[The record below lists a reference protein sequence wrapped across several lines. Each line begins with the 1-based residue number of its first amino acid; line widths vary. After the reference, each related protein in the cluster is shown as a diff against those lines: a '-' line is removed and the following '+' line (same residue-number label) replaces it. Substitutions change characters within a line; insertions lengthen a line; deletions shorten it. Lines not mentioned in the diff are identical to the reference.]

1 MCRSKAKHI
10 LERVHDCAG
19 DLEKGAHHNSM
30 PVAGEFMTGQTVNV
44 LFFEETNMTSR
55 AVITVAD
62 GVEDLECVTLID
74 VLRRA
79 EIEVVVAS
87 IEGRRMITCAR
98 GTRLTADAMLVDVLA
113 QEFDLVVL
121 PGGMPG
127 AQRLAEHEPLAER
140 VRQQAKAGKLFAA
153 ICAAPALALQ
163 QFGVL
168 KQRRMTCYP
177 AFSDRLSGCT
187 FVDQPVVVD
196 GNCITS
202 QGPGTALE
210 FALTLVEQL
219 RGKGTRKQVAEAML
233 VG

>member
-1 MCRSKAKHI
+1 MSK
-10 LERVHDCAG
+10 
-19 DLEKGAHHNSM
+19 
-30 PVAGEFMTGQTVNV
+30 
-44 LFFEETNMTSR
+44 R
-55 AVITVAD
+55 ALITVAD

-79 EIEVVVAS
+79 EVEVVVAS
-87 IEGRRMITCAR
+87 VEGRRMVTCAR
-98 GTRLTADAMLVDVLA
+98 GTRLTADTMLVDVLA
-113 QEFDLVVL
+113 QDFDLIVL

-140 VRQQAKAGKLFAA
+140 VRQQARAGQLFAA
-153 ICAAPALALQ
+153 ICAAPAVALQ
-163 QFGVL
+163 TYGVL

-177 AFSDRLSGCT
+177 AFSDRLSGCS
-187 FVDQPVVVD
+187 FVDQAVVVD

-219 RGKGTRKQVAEAML
+219 AGKAVRRQVAQAML
-233 VG
+233 VP

>member
-1 MCRSKAKHI
+1 
-10 LERVHDCAG
+10 
-19 DLEKGAHHNSM
+19 
-30 PVAGEFMTGQTVNV
+30 MTA
-44 LFFEETNMTSR
+44 R
-55 AVITVAD
+55 ALIAVAD
-62 GVEDLECVTLID
+62 GVEDLETATLID

-79 EIEVVVAS
+79 EVEVVIAS
-87 IEGRRMITCAR
+87 IENRRMFTAAR

-113 QEFDLVVL
+113 QDFDLIVL

-127 AQRLAEHEPLAER
+127 AQHLAEHEPLADK
-140 VRQQAKAGKLFAA
+140 VREQARAGKLFAA

-163 QFGVL
+163 GYGVL

-202 QGPGTALE
+202 QGPATALE

-219 RGKGTRKQVAEAML
+219 VGKGKRRAVAEAML
-233 VG
+233 VPA

>member
-1 MCRSKAKHI
+1 
-10 LERVHDCAG
+10 
-19 DLEKGAHHNSM
+19 
-30 PVAGEFMTGQTVNV
+30 MTI
-44 LFFEETNMTSR
+44 R
-55 AVITVAD
+55 ALIAVAD
-62 GVEDLECVTLID
+62 GVEDLETVTLID

-79 EIEVVVAS
+79 EVEVVVAS
-87 IEGRRMITCAR
+87 IENRRMFTCAR
-98 GTRLTADAMLVDVLA
+98 GSRMTADAMLIDVLA
-113 QEFDLVVL
+113 QDFDLIAL

-127 AQRLAEHEPLAER
+127 AQHLADHAPLAEK
-140 VRQQAKAGKLFAA
+140 VQAQAKAGKLFAA

-163 QFGVL
+163 GYGVL

-202 QGPGTALE
+202 QGPATALE

-219 RGKGTRKQVAEAML
+219 AGKAARKAVGEAML
-233 VG
+233 VP

>member
-1 MCRSKAKHI
+1 MSK
-10 LERVHDCAG
+10 
-19 DLEKGAHHNSM
+19 
-30 PVAGEFMTGQTVNV
+30 
-44 LFFEETNMTSR
+44 R
-55 AVITVAD
+55 ALITVAD
-62 GVEDLECVTLID
+62 GVEDLEVVTLID

-79 EIEVVVAS
+79 DIEVLVAS
-87 IEGRRMITCAR
+87 IETRRMVSCAH
-98 GTRLTADAMLVDVLA
+98 GTRLTADAMLLDVLA
-113 QEFDLVVL
+113 QDFDLIVL

-127 AQRLAEHEPLAER
+127 AQRLADYQPLAER
-140 VRQQAKAGKLFAA
+140 VREQAAAGKLFAA

-163 QFGVL
+163 AYGVL

-177 AFSDRLSGCT
+177 AFSEQLSGCT

-219 RGKGTRKQVAEAML
+219 AGKAVRSSVAAGML
-233 VG
+233 LQ

>member
-1 MCRSKAKHI
+1 MSK
-10 LERVHDCAG
+10 
-19 DLEKGAHHNSM
+19 
-30 PVAGEFMTGQTVNV
+30 
-44 LFFEETNMTSR
+44 R
-55 AVITVAD
+55 ALITIAD
-62 GVEDLECVTLID
+62 GVEEIETVTLLD

-79 EIEVVVAS
+79 EIEVVLAS
-87 IEGRRMITCAR
+87 IETRRMINCAH
-98 GTRLTADAMLVDVLA
+98 GTRLTADTMLVDVLA
-113 QEFDLVVL
+113 QDFDLIVL

-127 AQRLAEHEPLAER
+127 AQRLADHQPLAER
-140 VRQQAKAGKLFAA
+140 VRQQAGEGKLFAA

-163 QFGVL
+163 AYGVL

-177 AFSDRLSGCT
+177 VFSERLSGCT

-219 RGKGTRKQVAEAML
+219 MGKSVRASVASDML
-233 VG
+233 V

>member
-1 MCRSKAKHI
+1 
-10 LERVHDCAG
+10 
-19 DLEKGAHHNSM
+19 
-30 PVAGEFMTGQTVNV
+30 MT
-44 LFFEETNMTSR
+44 LR
-55 AVITVAD
+55 ALIVVAD
-62 GVEDLECVTLID
+62 GVEEIESVTLID

-87 IEGRRMITCAR
+87 IEIRRMITCSR
-98 GTRLTADAMLVDVLA
+98 GVRLTADAMLNDVLA
-113 QEFDLVVL
+113 QDFDLIAL

-127 AQRLAEHEPLAER
+127 AQRLAEHLPLAQR
-140 VRQQAKAGKLFAA
+140 VQQQARAGRFYAA

-163 QFGVL
+163 SYGVL

-177 AFSDRLSGCT
+177 SFSDRLSGCT

-202 QGPGTALE
+202 QGPATALE

-219 RGKGTRKQVAEAML
+219 AGKTTRKAVADAML
-233 VG
+233 VP

>member
-1 MCRSKAKHI
+1 MTLRALI
-10 LERVHDCAG
+10 V
-19 DLEKGAHHNSM
+19 
-30 PVAGEFMTGQTVNV
+30 VAE
-44 LFFEETNMTSR
+44 
-55 AVITVAD
+55 
-62 GVEDLECVTLID
+62 GVEEIETVTLID

-87 IEGRRMITCAR
+87 IETRRMITCSR
-98 GTRLTADAMLVDVLA
+98 GVRLTADTMLNDVLA
-113 QEFDLVVL
+113 QEFDLIVL

-127 AQRLAEHEPLAER
+127 AQRLAEHQPLAQR
-140 VRQQAKAGKLFAA
+140 VQEQAAAGRFFAA

-163 QFGVL
+163 SYGVL
-168 KQRRMTCYP
+168 RHRRMTCYP

-202 QGPGTALE
+202 QGPATALE

-219 RGKGTRKQVAEAML
+219 AGKAMRKSVAEAML
-233 VG
+233 LP

>member
-1 MCRSKAKHI
+1 
-10 LERVHDCAG
+10 
-19 DLEKGAHHNSM
+19 
-30 PVAGEFMTGQTVNV
+30 MTT
-44 LFFEETNMTSR
+44 R
-55 AVITVAD
+55 ALISLAD
-62 GVEDLECVTLID
+62 GVEDIECVTLID

-79 EIEVVVAS
+79 EVEVVVAS

-98 GTRLTADAMLVDVLA
+98 GTRLTADTMLVDVLA
-113 QEFDLVVL
+113 QEFDLIVL

-127 AQRLAEHEPLAER
+127 AERLAEHEPLAEK
-140 VRQQAKAGKLFAA
+140 VREQAKAGKLFAA

-163 QFGVL
+163 QYGVL

-187 FVDQPVVVD
+187 FVDQAVVVD

-202 QGPGTALE
+202 QGPGTAME

-219 RGKGTRKQVAEAML
+219 QGKGKRREVAEAL
-233 VG
+233 LF

>member
-1 MCRSKAKHI
+1 
-10 LERVHDCAG
+10 
-19 DLEKGAHHNSM
+19 
-30 PVAGEFMTGQTVNV
+30 MTA
-44 LFFEETNMTSR
+44 R
-55 AVITVAD
+55 ALITVAD

-87 IEGRRMITCAR
+87 IESRRMITCAR
-98 GTRLTADAMLVDVLA
+98 GTRMIADTMLVDVLA
-113 QEFDLVVL
+113 QEFDLIVL

-127 AQRLAEHEPLAER
+127 AQRLGEHEPLAER
-140 VRQQAKAGKLFAA
+140 LREQAKAGKLFAA
-153 ICAAPALALQ
+153 ICAAPAMALQ

-177 AFSDRLSGCT
+177 AFSDRLNGCT

-202 QGPGTALE
+202 QGPGTAME

-219 RGKGTRKQVAEAML
+219 VGKATRKEVAGVML
-233 VG
+233 VPSL

>member
-1 MCRSKAKHI
+1 MSK
-10 LERVHDCAG
+10 
-19 DLEKGAHHNSM
+19 
-30 PVAGEFMTGQTVNV
+30 
-44 LFFEETNMTSR
+44 R
-55 AVITVAD
+55 ALIAVAD
-62 GVEDLECVTLID
+62 GVEDLELVTLID

-79 EIEVVVAS
+79 EIEVLVAS
-87 IEGRRMITCAR
+87 IEARRMFSCAR

-113 QEFDLVVL
+113 QDFDLIVL

-127 AQRLAEHEPLAER
+127 AQHLADHQPLAER
-140 VRQQAKAGKLFAA
+140 VREQAAAGQLFAG

-163 QFGVL
+163 TYGVL

-219 RGKGTRKQVAEAML
+219 AGRARRATVAKALL
-233 VG
+233 V

>member
-1 MCRSKAKHI
+1 MS
-10 LERVHDCAG
+10 
-19 DLEKGAHHNSM
+19 
-30 PVAGEFMTGQTVNV
+30 T
-44 LFFEETNMTSR
+44 R

-87 IEGRRMITCAR
+87 VENRRMITCAR

-113 QEFDLVVL
+113 QDFDLIVL

-127 AQRLAEHEPLAER
+127 AQRLGEHEPLAER
-140 VRQQAKAGKLFAA
+140 VRQQAKAGKFYAA
-153 ICAAPALALQ
+153 ICAAPAMALQ
-163 QFGVL
+163 PFGVL
-168 KQRRMTCYP
+168 RQRRMTCYP
-177 AFSDRLSGCT
+177 SFSDRLSGCS
-187 FVDQPVVVD
+187 FVDEPVVVD

-202 QGPGTALE
+202 QGPGTALA

-219 RGKGTRKQVAEAML
+219 RGRGTRQQVAEAML
-233 VG
+233 AS

>member
-1 MCRSKAKHI
+1 MSK
-10 LERVHDCAG
+10 
-19 DLEKGAHHNSM
+19 
-30 PVAGEFMTGQTVNV
+30 
-44 LFFEETNMTSR
+44 R
-55 AVITVAD
+55 ALIAVAD
-62 GVEDLECVTLID
+62 GVEDLELVTLID

-79 EIEVVVAS
+79 EIEVLVAS
-87 IEGRRMITCAR
+87 IEARRMFSCAR

-113 QEFDLVVL
+113 QDFDLIVL

-127 AQRLAEHEPLAER
+127 AQHLADHQPLAER
-140 VRQQAKAGKLFAA
+140 VREQAAAGKLFAG

-163 QFGVL
+163 TYGVL

-219 RGKGTRKQVAEAML
+219 AGRASRATVAKALL
-233 VG
+233 V

>member
-1 MCRSKAKHI
+1 
-10 LERVHDCAG
+10 
-19 DLEKGAHHNSM
+19 
-30 PVAGEFMTGQTVNV
+30 MT
-44 LFFEETNMTSR
+44 LR
-55 AVITVAD
+55 ALIAVAD
-62 GVEDLECVTLID
+62 GVEEIETVTLVD

-87 IEGRRMITCAR
+87 IEVRRMITCSR
-98 GTRLTADAMLVDVLA
+98 GVRLTADAMLNDVLA
-113 QEFDLVVL
+113 QEFDLIVL

-127 AQRLAEHEPLAER
+127 AQRLAEHMPLAQR
-140 VRQQAKAGKLFAA
+140 VQQQARAGKFYAA

-163 QFGVL
+163 EYGVL

-202 QGPGTALE
+202 QGPATAMQ

-219 RGKGTRKQVAEAML
+219 AGKAQRASVAAALL
-233 VG
+233 V